1 MILSTT
7 RAISIL
13 AGLAL
18 AAPALAITP
27 VGGAVNTRASVLLI
41 VPGEPAPSE
50 VTDGDTADGLPATLQ
65 GRSRAG
71 VFATPASPFDHAAFS
86 SVTATWNS
94 ATSGTVDMNWGWFA
108 YDIQLDDTVYVFD
121 TLVPQSPD
129 GKYRSWSYD
138 LVTGP
143 GGALFT
149 LNYQVRAFEDTIG
162 LNNVFGNGVLKDLVF
177 DAGTTGSGSF
187 SVALG
192 RNRATN
198 LSLYSL
204 GNLGSSGRFPFT
216 GQTEVSLSWTLT
228 SLPAVIPEPAT
239 WAMLITGFG
248 ITGAALRRRS
258 AIAA

>member
-7 RAISIL
+7 RTISIL

-41 VPGEPAPSE
+41 VPSEPAPSE
-50 VTDGDTADGLPATLQ
+50 MVDGETTDGLPATLQ
-65 GRSRAG
+65 GRSQAA
-71 VFATPASPFDHAAFS
+71 VFASPSAEFAHTAFS
-86 SVTATWNS
+86 RVSATWDS

-108 YDIQLDDTVYVFD
+108 YDTQLDDSVYVFD

-129 GKYRSWSYD
+129 GRYRSWSYD

-149 LNYQVRAFEDTIG
+149 LNYDVKAFGDSLG
-162 LNNVFGNGVLKDLVF
+162 LNNVFGNGVLGDLVF
-177 DAGTTGSGSF
+177 DAGTTGSGIF
-187 SVALG
+187 SIALR

-204 GNLGSSGRFPFT
+204 GNIGGSGKFPFT

-239 WAMLITGFG
+239 WALLITGFG
-248 ITGAALRRRS
+248 LIGAVIRRRRT
-258 AIAA
+258 AIA